1 MPESVAVIWIVF
13 AVVSVAGTHIARRDP
28 EGARQASRL
37 LSLVLAFFLGV
48 MAATGMFYNR
58 EAFAKLHRWMSD
70 TTVLAMWISIA
81 FTSGTVMQREIRR
94 RPIVAISQLLALLV
108 AFALFGMCAVS
119 GSVDPAMAPTNDPE
133 MLQAFKVLH
142 RYFLP
147 ALLFGVL
154 AEWWWFFGP
163 AKTAATPTTEKPT
176 SQDS

>member
-1 MPESVAVIWIVF
+1 VIWIVF

-48 MAATGMFYNR
+48 MAATGAFYNR

-70 TTVLAMWISIA
+70 TTVLAMWISVA
-81 FTSGTVMQREIRR
+81 FTSGTVMQRDIRR
-94 RPIVAISQLLALLV
+94 RPFVAIGQLLALLV

-119 GSVDPAMAPTNDPE
+119 GTIDPAMAPTNDPE
-133 MLQAFKVLH
+133 MLQAFQILH
-142 RYFLP
+142 RYVLP
-147 ALLFGVL
+147 AFLFGIL

-163 AKTAATPTTEKPT
+163 AKAQPLSTPENPA
-176 SQDS
+176 SQEG